1 MANYVEKENFLIRAR
16 NYLFPR
22 KGDKTGEIIRK
33 IVFLVGVVVLIA
45 SLIILISR
53 KVNLANDTKRNEE
66 LSDIFHGNGT
76 TVQITDEK
84 KEQLQK
90 EYPKVMDEFLPLLEI
105 NKDVIGWI
113 NIPGMYFIDY
123 VVLQGEDNDYY
134 LDHNYMGGN
143 SVSGSIFADY
153 HVPIKPD
160 SQPANIILYGHNMK
174 SGEYFGTLPYY
185 FSMPYTGDISYYKE
199 HPIIEFSTLYEKST
213 YKIFAGMLT
222 NTEEAAGEVFRYHMV
237 HNFANKSEFDEFCAS
252 ILDRTSFYN
261 PDVDLRYG
269 DDLLTLSTCMFGG
282 YGGETADPRWVIFA
296 RKVRP
301 GEDPNVDVSKAYSN
315 PDPLFYDLFYEIHGG
330 GWGGRKWPAEM
341 IQGYSY

>member
-1 MANYVEKENFLIRAR
+1 MANFVEKENFLIRAR
-16 NYLFPR
+16 NSLLPR

-33 IVFLVGVVVLIA
+33 IVFLTGVVVLIT
-45 SLIILISR
+45 SLVILINY
-53 KVNLANDTKRNEE
+53 KVNLANDTKDNEK
-66 LSDIFHGNGT
+66 LSEIFHGNAT

-105 NKDVIGWI
+105 NEDVIGWI

-123 VVLQGEDNDYY
+123 VVLQGKDNDYY
-134 LDHNYMGGN
+134 LDHNYKGGE

-185 FSMPYTGDISYYKE
+185 FSMPYDGDISYYKE
-199 HPIIEFSTLYEKST
+199 HPTIEFSTLYEKST
-213 YKIFAGMLT
+213 YKIFAGILT
-222 NTEEAAGEVFRYHMV
+222 NTEEAAGEVFRYHTV
-237 HNFANKSEFDEFCAS
+237 YNFTSKSEFDEFCAS

-269 DDLLTLSTCMFGG
+269 DDLLTLSTCAFGN
-282 YGGETADPRWVIFA
+282 YGGKTADPRWVIFA
-296 RKVRP
+296 RKVRE
-301 GEDPNVDVSKAYSN
+301 GEDPSVDVSKAYAN
-315 PDPLFYDLFYEIHGG
+315 PDPLFYDLFYEIYGG
-330 GWGGRKWPAEM
+330 KWEGRKWPAEM